1 MFYCVFHQTNKCS
14 LSEQR
19 RLLSKTV
26 YAVFISLIIQC
37 SCLLMIL
44 LILFRGGARERSV
57 THSSGAA
64 RATGSETDGE
74 ETAHRESVLRCP
86 RRSSCERKTV
96 LHRELLHGIWIV
108 FRCVMTFQI
117 KKLKELRAMLMETDP
132 CVAVTVRKLVM
143 VSLME
148 VFKDIVPAYRI
159 RPLTEEEKATKVQC
173 LTFLLRSLI
182 MRRFVFATSILCN

>member
-1 MFYCVFHQTNKCS
+1 
-14 LSEQR
+14 
-19 RLLSKTV
+19 
-26 YAVFISLIIQC
+26 
-37 SCLLMIL
+37 MIL

-64 RATGSETDGE
+64 RAAGSETDGE

-132 CVAVTVRKLVM
+132 SVAVTVRKLVM